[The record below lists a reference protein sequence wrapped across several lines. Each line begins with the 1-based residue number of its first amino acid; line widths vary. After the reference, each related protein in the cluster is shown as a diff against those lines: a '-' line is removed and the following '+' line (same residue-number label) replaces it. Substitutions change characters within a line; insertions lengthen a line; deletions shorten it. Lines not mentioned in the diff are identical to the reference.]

1 MEKLKNL
8 LLAKSIGLYIN
19 FLSYA
24 HPKKAG
30 QLAYRFFS
38 EPRLGRL
45 SKESLPLVLQHAK
58 TETFNHNGQQI
69 QAYIWK
75 GNNNIILLVHGWE
88 SNASRWEKMLP
99 YLRSS
104 GSTIIAIDGPAHGL
118 SSGVEFN
125 VPAYAEYIDFAVQK
139 FNPNIL
145 IGHSIGG
152 AACIYYQ
159 YKYQSTS
166 LQKMVILGA
175 PSDLKTL
182 VQNYVALLSL
192 NAKIVTMLEN
202 HFIERFKF
210 KLDDFS
216 GKIFGS
222 ALSVKGMIAHDI
234 HDDVVSFEEAKKSP
248 VPGKPQHSSK
258 PKALGTACTTMH
270 CIKKSVT
277 FCLKQSDIA
286 FIVIRPAFRFNLFFV
301 PQKRISTTIRA
312 IVDVFVFSSGLS
324 FRRLTNR
331 MK

>member
-1 MEKLKNL
+1 MAKLKHL

-38 EPRLGRL
+38 EPRIGRL
-45 SKESLPLVLQHAK
+45 SKGSLPLVLQHAK
-58 TETFNHNGQQI
+58 TETFNHNGQEI
-69 QAYIWK
+69 QVYIWK
-75 GNNNIILLVHGWE
+75 GNDSVILLVHGWE

-99 YLRSS
+99 YLKSS

-125 VPAYAEYIDFAVQK
+125 LPAYAEYIDFAVKK
-139 FNPNIL
+139 FNPNVL

-159 YKYQSTS
+159 YKYQNTS

-222 ALSVKGMIAHDI
+222 ALSIKGMIAHDV
-234 HDDVVSFEEAKKSP
+234 HDDVVSFEEAKKIAGSWKTATFIETK
-248 VPGKPQHSSK
+248 GLGHSMHDD
-258 PKALGTACTTMH
+258 ALYQ
-270 CIKKSVT
+270 KV
-277 FCLKQSDIA
+277 SD
-286 FIVIRPAFRFNLFFV
+286 FLFE
-301 PQKRISTTIRA
+301 A
-312 IVDVFVFSSGLS
+312 E
-324 FRRLTNR
+324 
-331 MK
+331 